1 MQSRLLYGFGQK
13 LNLGFGVWGQGS
25 RVWDLG
31 LGVSSAREFGVA
43 GFGFGGGV
51 LWEKGSRFE
60 VVVLLELESGI
71 IYGLLL

>member
-1 MQSRLLYGFGQK
+1 M
-13 LNLGFGVWGQGS
+13 
-25 RVWDLG
+25 
-31 LGVSSAREFGVA
+31 SSAREFGVA